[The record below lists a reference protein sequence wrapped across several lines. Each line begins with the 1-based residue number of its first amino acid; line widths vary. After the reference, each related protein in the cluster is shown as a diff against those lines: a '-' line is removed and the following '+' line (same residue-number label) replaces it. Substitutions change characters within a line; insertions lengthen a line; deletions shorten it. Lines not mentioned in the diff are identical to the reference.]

1 MSLLTDAPNRTLQ
14 SMAMV
19 ADPPMDMPPPQP
31 RPGSYPE
38 STRVEVRNRFDGS
51 WAKGFEVAEVT
62 ESGYRIRRASDASVL
77 PTEFAADQVR
87 KERGRSNNWWV

>member
-1 MSLLTDAPNRTLQ
+1 MSLLTDAPTRTLH
-14 SMAMV
+14 SMAPV
-19 ADPPMDMPPPQP
+19 ADPPMDTTPRQP

-62 ESGYRIRRASDASVL
+62 EHGYRIRRSSDASIL
-77 PTEFAADQVR
+77 PTEFDSDQVR
-87 KERGRSNNWWV
+87 KERGRSKNWWV

>member
-1 MSLLTDAPNRTLQ
+1 MSLLTDAPTRTLQ

-19 ADPPMDMPPPQP
+19 ADPPMDMPPPHP
-31 RPGSYPE
+31 RPGTYPQ

-51 WAKGFEVAEVT
+51 WTKGFEVAEVT
-62 ESGYRIRRASDASVL
+62 ETGYRIRRSSDASIL
-77 PTEFAADQVR
+77 PAEFTTDEVR